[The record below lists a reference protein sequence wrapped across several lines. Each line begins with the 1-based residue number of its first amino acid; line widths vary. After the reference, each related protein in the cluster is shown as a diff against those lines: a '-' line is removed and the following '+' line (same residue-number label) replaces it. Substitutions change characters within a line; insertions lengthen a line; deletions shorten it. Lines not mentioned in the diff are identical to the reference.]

1 MLKIYELISW
11 AGLIVIAIFAIISL
25 ALNKRTQ
32 VIFLMIVIGSIIFLV
47 GQLLMLLHFKTVWG
61 RSGYLTGNGAYIGFI
76 FWLIFVLIM
85 IFGATKT
92 FYNRS

>member
-32 VIFLMIVIGSIIFLV
+32 VIFFMIVIGSIIFLV

-61 RSGYLTGNGAYIGFI
+61 RACYLTGKVAYIGFV
-76 FWLIFVLIM
+76 FWLIFVSIV
-85 IFGATKT
+85 IFGVTKT
-92 FYNRS
+92 FYNRR

>member
-32 VIFLMIVIGSIIFLV
+32 VIFFMIVIGSIIFLV

-61 RSGYLTGNGAYIGFI
+61 RACYLTGKGAYIGFG
-76 FWLIFVLIM
+76 FWLLFFLVVIIFSLKNV
-85 IFGATKT
+85 
-92 FYNRS
+92 YRR

>member
-32 VIFLMIVIGSIIFLV
+32 VIFV
-47 GQLLMLLHFKTVWG
+47 
-61 RSGYLTGNGAYIGFI
+61 LTP
-76 FWLIFVLIM
+76 
-85 IFGATKT
+85 
-92 FYNRS
+92 

>member
-32 VIFLMIVIGSIIFLV
+32 VIFFMIVIGSIIFLV
-47 GQLLMLLHFKTVWG
+47 GQLLMLLHFKTVW
-61 RSGYLTGNGAYIGFI
+61 AEPVI
-76 FWLIFVLIM
+76 
-85 IFGATKT
+85 
-92 FYNRS
+92 